1 MPAHRIRPARSPDR
15 PPLHPTT
22 CPARDHTRPNRRGA
36 THRSPPHALRT
47 SRSEAGKTRTG
58 KPMRPDAPQILR
70 QSPDPPIFL
79 PPKTAMQ
86 QTWTTKSARSPS
98 SKLSAD
104 PKETAQ
110 NGQDRCVR
118 STASPLSASRPT
130 ASPPKTA
137 MQQTRT
143 TKTHTPRPNCP
154 PIRGKRP
161 KTERTGTCACT
172 ADASARSSAAAFFL
186 PRRRERDSMRT
197 EERERQAKKKKAEK
211 TQETG
216 RREGNGKAGD
226 GENEENRQPRKRIR
240 PCRNGLRQG
249 RILSRI
255 AGQDSLNPSRFRALS
270 IGNNRLC
277 KVLRH

>member
-172 ADASARSSAAAFFL
+172 ADASARSSAAAFFSPSPTGTGL
-186 PRRRERDSMRT
+186 DENGGEGATGEKEKGGKDTRDRTERRKREGRRR
-197 EERERQAKKKKAEK
+197 
-211 TQETG
+211 
-216 RREGNGKAGD
+216 
-226 GENEENRQPRKRIR
+226 RKRGKPTAQKTDSALPQR
-240 PCRNGLRQG
+240 FA
-249 RILSRI
+249 
-255 AGQDSLNPSRFRALS
+255 AGPNLIEDRRSGQPEPVPLPGA
-270 IGNNRLC
+270 
-277 KVLRH
+277 